1 MRAGRR
7 EGVTSPGRSVS
18 SAVQTAPLGRAA
30 EETGLGQRSRLECEI
45 PDRVLEFQQA
55 GQMVWTPHQV
65 ETHGEGGASQRQA
78 QVDVADVG
86 SQVVAATSI
95 PSHALGQSTVEKV

>member
-1 MRAGRR
+1 
-7 EGVTSPGRSVS
+7 
-18 SAVQTAPLGRAA
+18 
-30 EETGLGQRSRLECEI
+30 
-45 PDRVLEFQQA
+45 
-55 GQMVWTPHQV
+55 MVWTPLQV

-95 PSHALGQSTVEKV
+95 PSHALGQSTQLKRYRWCGHLCKWRPMANMWRVTARGALRRGRRRRA